1 MTWLVRWGQV
11 RSGQISSVGSVGN
24 QCCVL
29 LPLNS
34 ACYGYVWRAT
44 CCASTWKPEQDIN
57 NSTTHIL
64 TGTARVCL
72 KTFKIYLVG
81 KVISKQPPSL
91 MFTHN
96 LIASSLI
103 CRRVDY
109 GRCNTVRY
117 KRTCT
122 YVPTLVHI
130 QFNPDLTTYNP
141 CEFSCKCYHTEFTLV
156 RFLYSLQLNNTFFMV
171 QWGWYMYGTM
181 RVVYVWYS

>member
-1 MTWLVRWGQV
+1 MTWLVRWGEV

-64 TGTARVCL
+64 MGTARVCL

-109 GRCNTVRY
+109 VSMCNAVRY
-117 KRTCT
+117 KHTYT

-130 QFNPDLTTYNP
+130 QLVLTSLPTIRVNFPVNAITLNPHWLGSCTPYNSITPLTSP
-141 CEFSCKCYHTEFTLV
+141 
-156 RFLYSLQLNNTFFMV
+156 
-171 QWGWYMYGTM
+171 
-181 RVVYVWYS
+181 YVWYSEGGISLSS